1 MNVSRIV
8 LCLALAGISGSAIAA
23 DAADT
28 PPAPSVFVAK
38 AAQAGMAEVELG
50 NLALGKSQDPEVRS
64 FAQRMVTDH
73 SKANAEL
80 AAIAKAKG
88 IDAPATLDAEH
99 QALVQKMKAKSG
111 AEFDAEYSRHMSMD
125 HSKAIS
131 LFESA
136 TKTPDPEL
144 AKFAQKTLPTLR
156 EHKKLTQQLPAQ
168 QASE

>member
-1 MNVSRIV
+1 MSVSRIV
-8 LCLALAGISGSAIAA
+8 LCLALAGISGSAMAA

-28 PPAPSVFVAK
+28 PPAPSVFVTK

-50 NLALGKSQDPEVRS
+50 NVALSKSQNPEIRN

-73 SKANAEL
+73 GKANAEL
-80 AAIAKAKG
+80 ATIARANG
-88 IDAPATLDAEH
+88 IDVPTQLDAEH
-99 QALVQKMKAKSG
+99 QAMVQKMKAKSG

-136 TKTPDPEL
+136 TKTSDPEL

-156 EHKKLTQQLPAQ
+156 EHKKLTQKLPAQ
-168 QASE
+168 QASQ